1 MGEVVDLEIYRKRL
15 KRGAACGPG
24 PGGRRSPNTESRDA
38 KPSGKTGKPKR
49 RGTVDKS
56 KIESKDSTSD

>member
-1 MGEVVDLEIYRKRL
+1 MGEVVDLETYRKRL

-24 PGGRRSPNTESRDA
+24 PGNRRSPDKESRDA
-38 KPSGKTGKPKR
+38 KPPGKTGKPKR
-49 RGTVDKS
+49 RGPADKT